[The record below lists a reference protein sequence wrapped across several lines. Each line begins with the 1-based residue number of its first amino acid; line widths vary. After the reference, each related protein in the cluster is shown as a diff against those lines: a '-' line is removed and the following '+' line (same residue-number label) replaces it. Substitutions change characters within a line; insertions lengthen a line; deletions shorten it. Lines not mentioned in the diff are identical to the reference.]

1 MAKPIKHIV
10 SFSGGKDSTAMLLRM
25 LEENMQVDEILFCDT
40 GLEFPAMYK
49 HIAAVEQYT
58 GRKITIVK
66 AKEDFEF
73 FLTQKDVER
82 KRSTRFIE
90 RYGSNHVGYG
100 WPGPKMRWCTEKLK
114 TQPRTRY
121 FRELLKSYDIIEY
134 VGLAADEE
142 YRLSRKCNQR
152 SNVRHPLI
160 EWGMTESDCLAYC
173 KERGFDW
180 DGLYDLFSRVSCWC
194 CPLQPLSELR
204 MLRKHFP
211 SLWEQLREWECMTW
225 RNFRADYSVEQ
236 LEIRFAFE
244 EERLA
249 AGLPIKGKA
258 FFDAL
263 RERLKKCETG

>member
-1 MAKPIKHIV
+1 
-10 SFSGGKDSTAMLLRM
+10 MLLRM
-25 LEENMQVDEILFCDT
+25 LEEGWQVDRILFCDT
-40 GLEFPAMYK
+40 GLEFDGMYHHIKKLEKYIGRPIIRLKSEYSFEYLFLEHIPKRKNPELLGYKGFSWGGPRNRWCTAMLK
-49 HIAAVEQYT
+49 QRI
-58 GRKITIVK
+58 
-66 AKEDFEF
+66 
-73 FLTQKDVER
+73 
-82 KRSTRFIE
+82 IE
-90 RYGSNHVGYG
+90 RYLRDLA
-100 WPGPKMRWCTEKLK
+100 KE
-114 TQPRTRY
+114 
-121 FRELLKSYDIIEY
+121 YDVVQYIGI
-134 VGLAADEE
+134 AADEPRRIHE
-142 YRLSRKCNQR
+142 HCY
-152 SNVRHPLI
+152 PLV

-204 MLRKHFP
+204 TLRKQFP
-211 SLWEQLREWECMTW
+211 ALWEQLREWDRMTW

-263 RERLKKCETG
+263 RERLNENETE